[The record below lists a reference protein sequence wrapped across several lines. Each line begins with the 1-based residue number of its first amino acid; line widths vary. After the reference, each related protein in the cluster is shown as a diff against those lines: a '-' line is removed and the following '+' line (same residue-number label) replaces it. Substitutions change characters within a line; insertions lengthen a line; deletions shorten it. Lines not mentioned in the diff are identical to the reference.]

1 MNPNTETLVEAPQP
15 TALVSKPHTNLPAL
29 VTFLTAGFVVL
40 IWLIIRTDLRI
51 SAIKRD
57 FSQRR
62 RDIARQCSMDLFE
75 LHTQQQRQTA
85 QTAINSQLQDTTSL
99 SVPVTPN
106 DVRDRRKI
114 VRLY

>member
-1 MNPNTETLVEAPQP
+1 M
-15 TALVSKPHTNLPAL
+15 
-29 VTFLTAGFVVL
+29 L
-40 IWLIIRTDLRI
+40 IWLLIRMDLRV
-51 SAIKRD
+51 SAIRRD
-57 FSQRR
+57 FAHQR
-62 RDIARQCSMDLFE
+62 RDIERQCSMDLFE

-85 QTAINSQLQDTTSL
+85 QTAIHSQRQDTTTL